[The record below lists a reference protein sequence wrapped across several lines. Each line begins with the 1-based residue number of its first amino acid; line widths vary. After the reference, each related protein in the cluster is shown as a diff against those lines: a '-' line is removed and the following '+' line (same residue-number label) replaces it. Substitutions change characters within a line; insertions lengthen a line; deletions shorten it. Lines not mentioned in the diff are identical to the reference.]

1 MSSKIDEI
9 LKSLNPQQKQAA
21 TYILGPSLILA
32 GAGSGKTRVLIAK
45 VLYLVHKQRIDPKNI
60 LMITFTNKAAGEMK
74 ERLGEHELYFTG
86 TFHSFCSRLLRIEGE
101 RLGLSRDFVIY
112 DESDQTSL
120 MKKVIKELD
129 VSKISPGFALSALSM
144 AKNRG
149 LDPQDYI
156 FQNYDEFIAE
166 RLEKVVELYEKRKK
180 QAGALDFDDLLV
192 FAVRLLE
199 EHPQVKEK
207 YSRKLRY
214 ILIDE
219 FQDTNDVQY
228 ELAKLL
234 ASHYRNLTVVGD
246 FSQSIYS
253 WRGAQIKNLLK
264 FEEDFPEAKRFFLE
278 KNYRSTQPIL
288 DFAFKV
294 IKENTSHPIL
304 SLYTDKREGF
314 EVEIFDFETEEE
326 EAIFVADKIE
336 ELQGEY
342 DFQDFAVFYRIN
354 AQSRVLEEVF
364 IHRGIPYKLT
374 GGVRFYERKEI
385 KDVLSYLRYA
395 VNPKDEVAEA
405 RLLKLGKRRF
415 AKFKE
420 LLEKEN
426 LKDLPPLQAMEAIFE
441 ATGYL
446 EKYNPLDNEDFSRLE
461 NIKELKSVAFGF
473 KNIVEFL
480 EHVALVESEY
490 FEKEKGRTGVNLMTL
505 HQAKGLEFPVV
516 FIVGVEEGL
525 LPHSRSSESL
535 EEIEEERRLFY
546 VGITRAMER
555 LFVSYSRT
563 RFLYGRRVYTMPSR
577 FLDSNSEI

>member
-1 MSSKIDEI
+1 MSSKIDGI
-9 LKSLNPQQKQAA
+9 LESLNPQQKQAA
-21 TYILGPSLILA
+21 TYTSGPSLILA

-45 VLYLVHKQRIDPKNI
+45 VLYLVHKQRINPKTI
-60 LMITFTNKAAGEMK
+60 LMITFTNKAAGEMR
-74 ERLGEHELYFTG
+74 ERLDGLELYFTG
-86 TFHSFCSRLLRIEGE
+86 TFHSFCSRLLRIEGK

-112 DESDQTSL
+112 DEQDQASL
-120 MKKVIKELD
+120 MKKIIKELD
-129 VSKISPGFALSALSM
+129 VSKISPGFVLSVLSM

-149 LDPQDYI
+149 VDPQEYI

-166 RLEKVVELYEKRKK
+166 RLEKTIELYEKRKR

-192 FAVRLLE
+192 FAVKLLQE
-199 EHPQVKEK
+199 FPAVKEK
-207 YSRKLRY
+207 YSRRLKY

-234 ASHYRNLTVVGD
+234 SSFHKNLTVVGD

-264 FEEDFPEAKRFFLE
+264 FEEDFPQAKRFFLE

-294 IKENTSHPIL
+294 IKENTSHPVL
-304 SLYTDKREGF
+304 SLYTDKKEGF
-314 EVEIFDFETEEE
+314 EVEIFDFETEKE

-336 ELQGEY
+336 ELQREY
-342 DFQDFAVFYRIN
+342 NLQDFAVFYRIN

-364 IHRGIPYKLT
+364 IHRGLPYKLT
-374 GGVRFYERKEI
+374 GGVRFYERREI
-385 KDVLSYLRYA
+385 KDVLSYLRYT
-395 VNPKDEVAEA
+395 VNPKDEVARS

-415 AKFKE
+415 VKFEE
-420 LLEKEN
+420 LLKKKN
-426 LKDLPPLQAMEAIFE
+426 LKDLSPLQAMEEIFE

-446 EKYNPLDNEDFSRLE
+446 EKYDPLDNEDFSRLE

-473 KNIVEFL
+473 KNISEFL

-505 HQAKGLEFPVV
+505 HQAKGLEFAVV

-546 VGITRAMER
+546 VGITRAKER
-555 LFVSYSRT
+555 LFITFSRS
-563 RFLYGRRVYTMPSR
+563 RFMYGKRLYTLPSR
-577 FLDSNSEI
+577 FLPNFEF